1 MRKNR
6 KVITLILVAGMLLSF
21 AACSSS
27 NTTAQETDAPE
38 VTNAGTNTA
47 PTGTFEVAKLEYT
60 FSKLGET
67 DVLSATVGGTEVY
80 DVEYTSGDE
89 KIAAVVGNAVIAMGS
104 GMTTITATR
113 GSDTAVITVN
123 VNTASKVSI
132 AGDDM
137 ISLNTESNPS
147 AVLTATVEVPTVFD
161 KTDAGVTWTSSNP
174 KVATVDADGK
184 ITAVSTGVATIT
196 ASSNYQITTTT
207 VQSMMGK
214 TITSTDTAIADDVVT
229 VMVNNE
235 FDAEKNKDIVGT
247 YTGTYDWQGFASQA
261 SAENPC
267 YTKDNFLWI
276 RSKIILELNSDGTF
290 TQKVLNAQRAT
301 YPESIDDSLPE
312 STYEEQV
319 AKYGKNNCY
328 IYNRADQDPASAE
341 FAGSDKTYAAIEGM
355 EASGMRNFEENG
367 YFMIVDGELKLY
379 YGATN
384 GMTGEYQSEEFD
396 YGKVDGSEFVNN
408 KYVPFVNM
416 VKMSAN
422 MSQVL
427 TKAE

>member
-1 MRKNR
+1 MKKNR

-21 AACSSS
+21 AACSNS
-27 NTTAQETDAPE
+27 NTTAPDTDAPE

-123 VNTASKVSI
+123 VNTVSKVSI

-184 ITAVSTGVATIT
+184 ITAVSAGVATIT

-267 YTKDNFLWI
+267 YTKDNFPWI

-290 TQKVLNAQRAT
+290 TQKVLNAQ
-301 YPESIDDSLPE
+301 
-312 STYEEQV
+312 
-319 AKYGKNNCY
+319 
-328 IYNRADQDPASAE
+328 
-341 FAGSDKTYAAIEGM
+341 
-355 EASGMRNFEENG
+355 
-367 YFMIVDGELKLY
+367 
-379 YGATN
+379 
-384 GMTGEYQSEEFD
+384 
-396 YGKVDGSEFVNN
+396 
-408 KYVPFVNM
+408 
-416 VKMSAN
+416 
-422 MSQVL
+422 
-427 TKAE
+427 